1 MAEDRENTGEWRPKR
16 MKAQIAS
23 IRVILF
29 VMLLAALLSTQAWA
43 GCGRWVIREN
53 TDYLEDPIFDDA
65 VKASTMSG
73 TTGTEPSNDSAVGA
87 VNDSVKPKPEA
98 KKNVAVERSFPDI
111 SGKWL
116 FALPENLGGNLD
128 LILMQSGSRLQ
139 GYAQLMENGSQ
150 VTATATGTVSQDSV
164 DLDIRTVKSKES
176 RRLDLALI
184 KNTLEGNCELYEGDR
199 LLEKGNAT
207 ATRNGA

>member
-1 MAEDRENTGEWRPKR
+1 
-16 MKAQIAS
+16 MKVQIAS
-23 IRVILF
+23 IKIILL
-29 VMLLAALLSTQAWA
+29 VVLLTLLLSTHALA

-53 TDYLEDPIFDDA
+53 TDFLEDPIFDDA
-65 VKASTMSG
+65 VKTSTMGSA
-73 TTGTEPSNDSAVGA
+73 TGTETTNDSAVSESA
-87 VNDSVKPKPEA
+87 KPKAEA
-98 KKNVAVERSFPDI
+98 KKSVDQERSAPDV

-116 FALPENLGGNLD
+116 FKLPENMGGSLD

-164 DLDIRTVKSKES
+164 DLDVRTVKSKES
-176 RRLDLALI
+176 RRLDLALN
-184 KNTLEGNCELYEGDR
+184 KNTLEGSCELYQGDQ

-207 ATRNGA
+207 ATRNGP